1 MRPLLCLLAAAAV
14 LGAAAPAAAG
24 AAGFT
29 QTELFRTIYEGPP
42 IAPVEVELDGDPEPE
57 RVGLDA
63 ADPFAKRAYVEDAC
77 GGTVRRLAL
86 GRADE
91 FHGVRLLRTADDP
104 GAPRLFQEG
113 SSGATGRNGAAVLA
127 RLPAGTPAD
136 PCPRLR
142 VLFRLPNP
150 AAGPWRL
157 PRGPRG
163 TYAGS
168 FSVLPRDLRADLPG
182 EELVVRV
189 GRYRRTDAGCCPSYI
204 QTSSWRHDAARDRF
218 IRYRTT
224 VRRTRAAGR

>member
-1 MRPLLCLLAAAAV
+1 MRPLLPLLTAV
-14 LGAAAPAAAG
+14 LALGAASSAH

-29 QTELFRTIYEGPP
+29 QTELLRTMSEGPAV
-42 IAPVEVELDGDPEPE
+42 APVEVELDGDPEVE

-63 ADPFAKRAYVEDAC
+63 SDPFAKRAYVEDTC
-77 GGTVRRLAL
+77 GGSVRRLAL

-91 FHGVRLLRTADDP
+91 FHGVRLLRTVGDP
-104 GAPRLFQEG
+104 GPPRLFQEG
-113 SSGATGRNGAAVLA
+113 SSGATGRNGAAILA
-127 RLPAGTPAD
+127 RLPAGTPQD
-136 PCPRLR
+136 PCPGLR
-142 VLFRLPNP
+142 VLFRLPNLG
-150 AAGPWRL
+150 AGPWRL

-189 GRYRRTDAGCCPSYI
+189 GRYRRTDAGCCPSYV
-204 QTSSWRHDAARDRF
+204 QTTSWRHDGATDRF

-224 VRRTRAAGR
+224 HRRTRAAGR

>member
-1 MRPLLCLLAAAAV
+1 MRALLPLLTAALA
-14 LGAAAPAAAG
+14 LGAAPAAG

-29 QTELFRTIYEGPP
+29 DTELFRTVYEGPP
-42 IAPVEVELDGDPEPE
+42 IAPVEVQLDGDPELE

-63 ADPFAKRAYVEDAC
+63 TDPFAKRAYVEDTC
-77 GGTVRRLAL
+77 GGAIRRLAL

-91 FHGVRLLRTADDP
+91 FHGVRLLRTEGDP
-104 GAPRLFQEG
+104 GPGRLFQEG
-113 SSGATGRNGAAVLA
+113 SSGATGRNGAAVLV
-127 RLPAGTPAD
+127 RLPAGAPEN
-136 PCPRLR
+136 PCPALR
-142 VLFRLPNP
+142 TLFRLPNLG
-150 AAGPWRL
+150 AGPWRL

-189 GRYRRTDAGCCPSYI
+189 GRYRRTDAGCCPSYV
-204 QTSSWRHDAARDRF
+204 QTTSWRHDAARDRF

-224 VRRTRAAGR
+224 HRRTRAAGR